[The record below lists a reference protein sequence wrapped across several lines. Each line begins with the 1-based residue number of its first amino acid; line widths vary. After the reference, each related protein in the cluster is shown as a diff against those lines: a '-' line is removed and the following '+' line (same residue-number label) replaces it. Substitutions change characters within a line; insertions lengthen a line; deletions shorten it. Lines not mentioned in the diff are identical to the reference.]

1 MWGNPWSDAGGGL
14 FCGASLLKENRG
26 EGGSP
31 WGDPFVC
38 GGVAGASFGLG
49 GNISILRGARGG
61 YFWPGG
67 APLFKENEQFCPPHL
82 PIVVQCQDGG

>member
-1 MWGNPWSDAGGGL
+1 MGRGAARGGTRL
-14 FCGASLLKENRG
+14 SAEESRG
-26 EGGSP
+26 G
-31 WGDPFVC
+31 
-38 GGVAGASFGLG
+38 SFGLG